1 MTLYEM
7 SDAARQLQELFEAGE
22 IDEQTVI
29 DTMESIGASEKL
41 ESYVYVQKNLE
52 AELAAVSSEL
62 DRLEKRWN
70 SLVKHI
76 NRLKKAQV
84 EFMQVTGQN
93 KANVGTFKLRLT
105 ESKSCEITDESLI
118 PMEYMIEIPASVRPD
133 KKQMLKDMK
142 NGKSIEGASLK
153 TSYSV
158 TSK

>member
-22 IDEQTVI
+22 IDEQTLT

-62 DRLEKRWN
+62 DRLDKRWN

-84 EFMQVTGQN
+84 EFMQATGQK

-158 TSK
+158 SAK

>member
-84 EFMQVTGQN
+84 EFMQATGQN

-105 ESKSCEITDESLI
+105 ESKSCEITDVSLI